1 MEGRTERRKEGRK
14 KKEGRQNYLAGGYP
28 SSHSIF
34 SNVFL
39 NIFLN
44 MCVCIMKYKRKKQET
59 RNM

>member
-1 MEGRTERRKEGRK
+1 MEGRMERRKEGRK

-28 SSHSIF
+28 SSHFIF

-44 MCVCIMKYKRKKQET
+44 VCVCVFYE
-59 RNM
+59 N